1 MAAVNN
7 ERTDLTELLNVDDY
21 FDVDPPIAAAT
32 ARTRSIT
39 REETPTSE
47 IDSSDFIDIEQ
58 PERGYDERVA
68 DAETLSAEPTPR
80 WKCDPTQVVEKQQLP
95 DNVNE
100 YPEEFSDRPDVYQVC
115 EYEILITTNF
125 KSKRLRAYKM
135 PDKFLETVKDSGL
148 TLSLKICSAA
158 QSKVTFVGHAV
169 GSGLIEPD
177 PVKIATVSSLRPPVT
192 KREVRRLTGFFSYF
206 VSCIPSLAETTRII
220 TDTTQKDEK
229 NKDPWRTEHQKVLN
243 ELNDDLCKYGC
254 RFSVQNLSKMPSHN
268 RGFDSVDS

>member
-7 ERTDLTELLNVDDY
+7 GNADLTDLLKVDDY

-58 PERGYDERVA
+58 PERGYDERVV

-80 WKCDPTQVVEKQQLP
+80 WKCDPIQVVEKQQLP

-100 YPEEFSDRPDVYQVC
+100 YPEEFSDRPDVYKVF
-115 EYEILITTNF
+115 EYEISITTNF

-148 TLSLKICSAA
+148 TLSLKKCSAA
-158 QSKVTFVGHAV
+158 QSKVTFVGQVV
-169 GSGLIEPD
+169 GSGLLEPD
-177 PVKIATVSSLRPPVT
+177 PIKIATISSLRPPVT

-206 VSCIPSLAETTRII
+206 ESCIPSLAETTRII
-220 TDTTQKDEK
+220 ADTTRKDET
-229 NKDPWRTEHQKVLN
+229 NEDPWRTEHQKILD
-243 ELNDDLCKYGC
+243 ELNDDLCKYSC
-254 RFSVQNLSKMPSHN
+254 RFCVQKLRGKPSHN